1 MPNHMIRR
9 SLDIFLKKDPQY
21 ANFLTLRRY
30 TSRPRPLD
38 VYNQWLAFA
47 ALKMYESYWVIPQ
60 EKRKY
65 TSFLQRLVLDMFLGI
80 EKKTLDDIINIA

>member
-1 MPNHMIRR
+1 MIRR

-60 EKRKY
+60 EKKEIHIIPSKI
-65 TSFLQRLVLDMFLGI
+65 SFGHVPRNR
-80 EKKTLDDIINIA
+80 EKTLDVIINIA